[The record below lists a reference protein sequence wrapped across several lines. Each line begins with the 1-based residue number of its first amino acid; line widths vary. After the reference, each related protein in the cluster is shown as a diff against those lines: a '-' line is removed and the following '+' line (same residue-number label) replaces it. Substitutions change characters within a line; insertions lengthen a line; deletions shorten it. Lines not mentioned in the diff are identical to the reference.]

1 MSNLLCT
8 IEGKCKVD
16 VYDDGHAEIILS
28 NGQRAMIDAGDAN
41 RCSKDHKWYFNVRSI
56 RATDG
61 DNISLGRYIMNAE
74 PNNTVRFADGDIF
87 NCRRENLILTTKNEP
102 APKPVTGPKA
112 NQIIIYKDKGYAEL
126 VLKDNKTYEE
136 LRAKIDLD
144 DVDRIKDMYW
154 TYNPIAIQN
163 NSGRTLCLHRYIMN
177 ADAYGKVYVK
187 FRNGDKL
194 DCRKSNLYITHS
206 TNCDENGKVLK
217 PATTVIESDSE
228 SIPVQ
233 EPEKNNYTIIH
244 TDKGYS
250 VFFIYN
256 GQTYDLGRY
265 NSEEEAKYA
274 IYDKISD
281 IYKEL
286 DPLGL
291 YNMID

>member
-1 MSNLLCT
+1 
-8 IEGKCKVD
+8 
-16 VYDDGHAEIILS
+16 
-28 NGQRAMIDAGDAN
+28 
-41 RCSKDHKWYFNVRSI
+41 
-56 RATDG
+56 
-61 DNISLGRYIMNAE
+61 
-74 PNNTVRFADGDIF
+74 
-87 NCRRENLILTTKNEP
+87 
-102 APKPVTGPKA
+102 
-112 NQIIIYKDKGYAEL
+112 
-126 VLKDNKTYEE
+126 
-136 LRAKIDLD
+136 
-144 DVDRIKDMYW
+144 
-154 TYNPIAIQN
+154 
-163 NSGRTLCLHRYIMN
+163 MN

-206 TNCDENGKVLK
+206 TNCDENGKLLK